1 MTFIVDG
8 NDIGQVIEIALT
20 VISIVGVVIGAFLV
34 WMMVRPPRHVRNRK
48 RRGPQVR
55 EVREADGIE
64 LEEMMRLLDRMDQRL
79 AVLERAIGTEDEA
92 PRRMTAGDRQDE
104 FLNLGTESPDAR
116 RTK

>member
-20 VISIVGVVIGAFLV
+20 VISIVGVVLGAFLV
-34 WMMVRPPRHVRNRK
+34 WVMVRPPKHVRARK
-48 RRGPQVR
+48 RQRPQ
-55 EVREADGIE
+55 VREADGIE

-92 PRRMTAGDRQDE
+92 PRRVTAEREDE
-104 FLNLGTESPDAR
+104 FLNLGEESPEAR

>member
-1 MTFIVDG
+1 MTVIVDG
-8 NDIGQVIEIALT
+8 TDIGPAIEIALL
-20 VISIVGVVIGAFLV
+20 VVSILVMVLGAFLV
-34 WMMVRPPRHVRNRK
+34 WLMVRPPRHVREAR
-48 RRGPQVR
+48 RRGP

-92 PRRMTAGDRQDE
+92 PRRMAGPQGDE
-104 FLNLGTESPDAR
+104 FLNLGAESPEAR